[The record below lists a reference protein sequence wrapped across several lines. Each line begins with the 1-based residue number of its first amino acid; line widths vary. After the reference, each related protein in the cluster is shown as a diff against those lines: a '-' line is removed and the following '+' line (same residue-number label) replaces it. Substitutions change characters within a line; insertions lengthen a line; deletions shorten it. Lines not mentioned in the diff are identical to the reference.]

1 MLDKKVVRLGET
13 NFTVT
18 EIKMADMLPIMPRL
32 TTDPE
37 AAQLDM
43 MKACVMVDGK
53 PIGDD
58 VLQLGVK
65 SYMKLTKA
73 VMDVNG
79 LKEDEAG
86 KE

>member
-1 MLDKKVVRLGET
+1 MLDSKKVKVGDAT
-13 NFTVT
+13 FTVT

-43 MKACVMVDGK
+43 MRACVMIDGK

-79 LKEDEAG
+79 LREDESG